1 MASKRNRICETQYL
15 GKSVQTTFSSLDE
28 RQKAY
33 YEENGYL
40 FPLTVLDG
48 ADTERYRRRFFEYRS
63 QISERLQTLPPRQQ
77 YYVFSETHTFLHW
90 VYELA
95 AHPRVLDAVEGVLGP
110 DLLIWNTRW
119 FAKLPGEKMYI
130 GWHQDAAYW
139 GLHPP
144 KVATAWIA
152 LSESTAENGAMRM
165 IPGSQKKALLPQRDT
180 YAPDNALSRGQEI
193 AVEVNEDEAV
203 DVTLQP
209 GEMSLHHIGIVH
221 GSKVNQSGRPRI
233 GIAVRFV
240 TPEVE
245 QEGPEKQVAILVR
258 GRDGYGHFDLV
269 SPPKLG
275 QNDADGSR
283 HSEAVRRMLKNLMPE
298 DYTD

>member
-1 MASKRNRICETQYL
+1 M
-15 GKSVQTTFSSLDE
+15 QTTCSGLNE
-28 RQKAY
+28 RQKAC

-40 FPLTVLDG
+40 FPLRVLD
-48 ADTERYRRRFFEYRS
+48 AEETERYRRCFIEHRS
-63 QISERLQTLPPRQQ
+63 RISERLRTLPPRQQ
-77 YYVFSETHTFLHW
+77 YHVYSETHTFLRW
-90 VYELA
+90 AYELA
-95 AHPRVLDAVEGVLGP
+95 AHPRVLDAVEDVLGP

-130 GWHQDAAYW
+130 AWHQDAAYW

-144 KVATAWIA
+144 KVTTAWIA

-165 IPGSQKKALLPQRDT
+165 IPGSQKKPLLPQRDT

-203 DVTLQP
+203 DVTLRP

-221 GSKVNQSGRPRI
+221 GSGVNRSGKPRI

-240 TPEVE
+240 TPEVK
-245 QEGPEKQVAILVR
+245 QDGPEKQVAILVR

-269 SPPKLG
+269 QPPGPGEDSPNG
-275 QNDADGSR
+275 AR

>member
-1 MASKRNRICETQYL
+1 M
-15 GKSVQTTFSSLDE
+15 QTTVSSLDE
-28 RQKAY
+28 RQQAY
-33 YEENGYL
+33 YEKNGYL
-40 FPLTVLDG
+40 FPLRVLD
-48 ADTERYRRRFFEYRS
+48 AAETEQYRRRFFEYRS
-63 QISERLQTLPPRQQ
+63 QVSERLQTLPPRQQ
-77 YYVFSETHTFLHW
+77 YHVFSETHTFLRW
-90 VYELA
+90 VYELV
-95 AHPRVLDAVEGVLGP
+95 AHPKVLDAVEGVLGP

-119 FAKLPGEKMYI
+119 FAKLAGEKMYI

-152 LSESTAENGAMRM
+152 LSESTAENGAMQM

-203 DVTLQP
+203 DITLGP

-221 GSKVNQSGRPRI
+221 GSKVNQSGKPRI

-258 GRDGYGHFDLV
+258 GRDDYGHFDLV
-269 SPPKLG
+269 SPPDPG
-275 QNDADGSR
+275 QNDPDGSL
-283 HSEAVRRMLKNLMPE
+283 HSEALRRMLKNLMPE

>member
-1 MASKRNRICETQYL
+1 M
-15 GKSVQTTFSSLDE
+15 QTTLSSLNE
-28 RQKAY
+28 RQKAC

-40 FPLTVLDG
+40 FPLRVLD
-48 ADTERYRRRFFEYRS
+48 AVETERYRRCFIEHRS
-63 QISERLQTLPPRQQ
+63 QISERLRTLPPRQQ
-77 YYVFSETHTFLHW
+77 YYVYSETHTFLRW
-90 VYELA
+90 AYELA
-95 AHPRVLDAVEGVLGP
+95 AHPRVLDAVEDVLGP

-130 GWHQDAAYW
+130 G
-139 GLHPP
+139 
-144 KVATAWIA
+144 
-152 LSESTAENGAMRM
+152 AMRM
-165 IPGSQKKALLPQRDT
+165 IPGSQKKPLLPQRDT

-203 DVTLQP
+203 DVTLRP

-221 GSKVNQSGRPRI
+221 GSGVNRSGKPRI

-240 TPEVE
+240 TPEVK
-245 QEGPEKQVAILVR
+245 QDGPEKQVAILVR

-269 SPPKLG
+269 QPPGPGEDSPNG
-275 QNDADGSR
+275 AR

>member
-1 MASKRNRICETQYL
+1 M
-15 GKSVQTTFSSLDE
+15 QTTCSGLNE

-40 FPLTVLDG
+40 FPLRALD
-48 ADTERYRRRFFEYRS
+48 AAETERYRRRFFEYRS
-63 QISERLQTLPPRQQ
+63 QISDRLRTLPPRQQ
-77 YYVFSETHTFLHW
+77 YHVYSETHTFLRW
-90 VYELA
+90 VYELVSQ
-95 AHPRVLDAVEGVLGP
+95 PRVLDPVEGVLGS

-119 FAKLPGEKMYI
+119 FAKLPSEKMYVA
-130 GWHQDAAYW
+130 WHQDAAYW

-144 KVATAWIA
+144 KVTTAWIA

-165 IPGSQKKALLPQRDT
+165 IPGSQKKPLLPQKDT

-203 DVTLQP
+203 DVTLRP

-221 GSKVNQSGRPRI
+221 GSGANRSDKPRI

-240 TPEVE
+240 TPQVK
-245 QEGPEKQVAILVR
+245 QDGPEKQVAILVR
-258 GRDGYGHFDLV
+258 GRDDYGHFDLV
-269 SPPKLG
+269 RPPGPAEDSPNG
-275 QNDADGSR
+275 AR

>member
-1 MASKRNRICETQYL
+1 M
-15 GKSVQTTFSSLDE
+15 QTTFSSLDG

-40 FPLTVLDG
+40 FPLRVLD
-48 ADTERYRRRFFEYRS
+48 ASETERYRRRFFEYRS
-63 QISERLQTLPPRQQ
+63 QISERLRTLPPRQQ
-77 YYVFSETHTFLHW
+77 YHVYSETHTFLRW
-90 VYELA
+90 VHELA

-130 GWHQDAAYW
+130 AWHQDAAYW

-144 KVATAWIA
+144 KVTTAWIT

-165 IPGSQKKALLPQRDT
+165 IPGSQKRPLLPQRDT

-193 AVEVNEDEAV
+193 AVEVDEDEAV
-203 DVTLQP
+203 DVTLRP

-221 GSKVNQSGRPRI
+221 GSDVNRSDKPRI

-240 TPEVE
+240 TPEVK
-245 QEGPEKQVAILVR
+245 QEGPEKQVATLVR
-258 GRDGYGHFDLV
+258 GRDDYGHFDLV
-269 SPPKLG
+269 QPPG
-275 QNDADGSR
+275 PGEDFPNGAR

>member
-1 MASKRNRICETQYL
+1 M
-15 GKSVQTTFSSLDE
+15 QTTFSSLDG

-40 FPLTVLDG
+40 FPLRVLD
-48 ADTERYRRRFFEYRS
+48 ASETERYRRRFFEYRS
-63 QISERLQTLPPRQQ
+63 QISERLRTLPPRQQ
-77 YYVFSETHTFLHW
+77 YHVYSETHTFLRW

-130 GWHQDAAYW
+130 AWHQDAAYW

-144 KVATAWIA
+144 KVTTAWIT

-165 IPGSQKKALLPQRDT
+165 IPGSQKRPLLPQRDT

-193 AVEVNEDEAV
+193 AVEVDEDEAV
-203 DVTLQP
+203 DVTLRP

-221 GSKVNQSGRPRI
+221 GSDVNRSDKPRI

-240 TPEVE
+240 TPEVK
-245 QEGPEKQVAILVR
+245 QEGPEKQVATLVR
-258 GRDGYGHFDLV
+258 GRDDYGHFDLV
-269 SPPKLG
+269 QPPG
-275 QNDADGSR
+275 PGEDFPNGAR